1 MSIVLDA
8 LQRGRGK
15 PTGSHA
21 SSAAQTEAVLRT
33 MGYGR
38 VNQASR
44 LKRATRIAA
53 ALAAGVAVGIFLWT
67 AVVWLTRAYLQRA
80 SASDGVAAASSVQVP
95 AAALSRDSLLIGAG
109 GATSPEAIAELQQAI
124 AIDPQNV
131 RARNSLGIVYLGQGK
146 REEAAAQFHAAHV
159 VDPKDAASLV
169 NLTAVE
175 MASGRPD
182 DARRWVVRALE
193 LDPHSAE
200 AHYNIAL
207 LNDHAGHVA
216 NARHHYREFLQ
227 YGSDAY
233 PALAIEVRRRVSRF

>member
-8 LQRGRGK
+8 LQRERGR
-15 PTGSHA
+15 PTNPQA
-21 SSAAQTEAVLRT
+21 SSAAQTDAVLRT

-38 VNQASR
+38 VTQASR
-44 LKRATRIAA
+44 LKRVTRFAA
-53 ALAAGVAVGIFLWT
+53 ALTAGVVVGIFLWT

-80 SASDGVAAASSVQVP
+80 AAIDGPAPASSPRIP
-95 AAALSRDSLLIGAG
+95 AAALSRPFLLIGAG
-109 GATSPEAIAELQQAI
+109 SASTPEAIGQLRQAI

-131 RARNSLGIVYLGQGK
+131 RARNSLGIVYLAQGR

-159 VDPKDAASLV
+159 VDPKDTASLV

-175 MASGRPD
+175 MASGRRTE
-182 DARRWVVRALE
+182 ARRWAIRALQ